1 MSWISE
7 ILNKKCLAP
16 HRPSSVPIL
25 KALDR
30 AAGPVQR
37 FRGLRAFISPAGN
50 HPPPPHSCTSFEDLG
65 GGVYYFLFH
74 MYLQV
79 FLLLSIFELI
89 VLSNLYKYIW
99 HIYVPSNR
107 EAQFLITIIDVTA
120 VESFLVNFCQTAKQF
135 YTKFV
140 FHIGIMV

>member
-37 FRGLRAFISPAGN
+37 FRGLRAFISLAVN
-50 HPPPPHSCTSFEDLG
+50 PPPPATFFMTWGWG
-65 GGVYYFLFH
+65 GGGCYFSFH
-74 MYLQV
+74 IYLQV

>member
-7 ILNKKCLAP
+7 IFNKICLAP
-16 HRPSSVPIL
+16 HWPSSVPII

-37 FRGLRAFISPAGN
+37 FWGLRAFISLAGN
-50 HPPPPHSCTSFEDLG
+50 TSPPPSNLFHDLGLG
-65 GGVYYFLFH
+65 GGCYFSFH
-74 MYLQV
+74 IYLQV